1 MSIICIGD
9 FGNGGVQQYNVANL
23 MNQVIKKKNT
33 QFILGLGD
41 NIYPFG
47 VKSSEDK
54 QFIDKFEKPYE
65 SLPNNIK
72 FYQVLGNHDY
82 FGNIKAQIDYQDN
95 LNRWQLPNNYYY
107 FDKILNGVKVEFY
120 AIDTNLY
127 YDHRLLDKAVEQES
141 YMFDKLNQSRD
152 ENCWRI
158 IYGHHPWKS
167 TGFHG
172 HCNDLLNSFLKKMS
186 ENKKIHLYIS
196 GHDHDNQHICE
207 RSNPESPH
215 ILVSGTGAKLRY
227 IPKTY
232 RDLKSYYY
240 DNYLLHYS
248 ENPGFI
254 TLDFSVD
261 EIIIEIHSLTDFLTN
276 SGMLNYY
283 LNYGSCVNNCGESC
297 EYKYTINK
305 KNTIKKT

>member
-9 FGNGGVQQYNVANL
+9 FGNGGPQQYNVANL
-23 MNQVIKKKNT
+23 INQVIKQKKT

-47 VKSSEDK
+47 VKSQNDS

-65 SLPNNIK
+65 SLPDYIN
-72 FYQVLGNHDY
+72 FYNVLGNHDY
-82 FGNIKAQIDYQDN
+82 FGNVQAQIEYQN
-95 LNRWQLPNNYYY
+95 LSKRWIMPNKYYY
-107 FDKILNGVKVEFY
+107 FEKILNDVRVEFY

-127 YDHRLLDKAVEQES
+127 SSKYLLEEAVEQES
-141 YMFDKLNQSRD
+141 YLLNKLKESPD
-152 ENCWRI
+152 DNCWRI
-158 IYGHHPWKS
+158 IFGHHPWRS

-172 HCNDLLNSFLKKMS
+172 HCNVLLESFLDKMHQT
-186 ENKKIHLYIS
+186 KKIDLYIS
-196 GHDHDNQHICE
+196 GHDHDNQHI
-207 RSNPESPH
+207 SIPDKPH
-215 ILVSGTGAKLRY
+215 MLISGTGAKTRY

-254 TLDFSVD
+254 NLNFSID
-261 EIIIEIHSLTDFLTN
+261 ELEVEIYSLN
-276 SGMLNYY
+276 NYPKSNGILNYY
-283 LNYGSCVNNCGESC
+283 LNYGECLINNEESR
-297 EYKYTINK
+297 EYKYI
-305 KNTIKKT
+305 IKRVKTNSKF